1 MGAGWRW
8 CRGGGQA
15 GAPRDSPFPL
25 VSPQPLGRMGQPA
38 EVAAAAVFLAS
49 EATFCTGTELLV
61 TGGAELGYGR
71 KAGQA
76 APAEAPTSPS

>member
-1 MGAGWRW
+1 M
-8 CRGGGQA
+8 
-15 GAPRDSPFPL
+15 GAPRNSAFPL

-61 TGGAELGYGR
+61 TWGAELGYGR

-76 APAEAPTSPS
+76 APVEAPTAPS